1 MQVSQAFNA
10 LQVLNDQPVFRPPST
25 QKDRTA
31 TSGGTGIDGGPT
43 PKPTIQGKP
52 SLVEASFGGLLR
64 RLGGPLPPVPKPP
77 IENIIPLG
85 PPQQTDQLG
94 IRVHDYRQTL
104 DAAHADLVSQLKIA
118 QDTLKT
124 AKQSGNQD
132 AITAAQKTID
142 DLNVQL
148 KDNRDNLLTVH
159 DAVKGLR
166 QFRQHL
172 AADMKAGNMD
182 AIQQDRD
189 AIAQQRDQLLA
200 DIQA

>member
-1 MQVSQAFNA
+1 MQVSHAFNA

-25 QKDRTA
+25 KKDPTA

-43 PKPTIQGKP
+43 PKPAIQDKP

-64 RLGGPLPPVPKPP
+64 RLGGPLPPVEKPP
-77 IENIIPLG
+77 VENIIPLG
-85 PPQQTDQLG
+85 PPQETDQLG
-94 IRVHDYRQTL
+94 IRVHDYRETL
-104 DAAHADLVSQLKIA
+104 DAAHADLVSQLKVA
-118 QDTLKT
+118 QDTMKT
-124 AKQSGNQD
+124 ARQSGNQD

-142 DLNVQL
+142 DLNV
-148 KDNRDNLLTVH
+148 H

-166 QFRQHL
+166 EFRQHL